1 MAFCAQAGEC
11 GGAGSCAGALAA
23 VADVLGDVAVDRLNP
38 WTFPAAGEL
47 RCLLHGAGFRD
58 VVVTSSPRPVQ
69 CTAVEWYRTFGKVF
83 LESVPVAD
91 RAAFLDDY
99 RTACAHRLGGE
110 NRLDFVRL
118 RWRAVRRDD
127 RSR

>member
-1 MAFCAQAGEC
+1 MACRH
-11 GGAGSCAGALAA
+11 SVTLITRGALAVTLGA
-23 VADVLGDVAVDRLNP
+23 VPTNQWANGRHHAV
-38 WTFPAAGEL
+38 
-47 RCLLHGAGFRD
+47 GFRD

-118 RWRAVRRDD
+118 RWRAVRRGD

>member
-1 MAFCAQAGEC
+1 MRDSRPTTLIRDSRRRRETA
-11 GGAGSCAGALAA
+11 AA
-23 VADVLGDVAVDRLNP
+23 VTVAFRDR
-38 WTFPAAGEL
+38 ASYA
-47 RCLLHGAGFRD
+47 AGFRD

-110 NRLDFVRL
+110 NRLDFVRQ

>member
-1 MAFCAQAGEC
+1 MRRRRRIDAEPSDFATDICQGHCE
-11 GGAGSCAGALAA
+11 
-23 VADVLGDVAVDRLNP
+23 
-38 WTFPAAGEL
+38 T
-47 RCLLHGAGFRD
+47 
-58 VVVTSSPRPVQ
+58 
-69 CTAVEWYRTFGKVF
+69 TAVEWYRTFGKVF

-99 RTACAHRLGGE
+99 RTACAQRLGGE

>member
-1 MAFCAQAGEC
+1 M
-11 GGAGSCAGALAA
+11 
-23 VADVLGDVAVDRLNP
+23 
-38 WTFPAAGEL
+38 
-47 RCLLHGAGFRD
+47 
-58 VVVTSSPRPVQ
+58 
-69 CTAVEWYRTFGKVF
+69 EWCRTFGKVF

-99 RTACAHRLGGE
+99 RTACARRLGGE

>member
-1 MAFCAQAGEC
+1 MCPWRFPWP
-11 GGAGSCAGALAA
+11 
-23 VADVLGDVAVDRLNP
+23 GDFR
-38 WTFPAAGEL
+38 WTFPAPGEL
-47 RCLLHGAGFRD
+47 RCLLHAAGFRD

-110 NRLDFVRL
+110 NRLDLVRL